1 MDERYVD
8 QETGE
13 VLRQETIL
21 LRSDQ
26 TFKVFRKGGGRRIKF
41 VKFRTSHRVKRLI
54 ANMPNDE
61 LVFFFRI
68 ALYATEGYN
77 YLMGDNE
84 RGRRDVPL
92 ATNDFAKIT
101 KTSVS
106 TTRRHLKNLADKTVI
121 KQTETK
127 IGHKVWAINPLYAIN
142 GKEPA
147 PELLQLFSQEIEA
160 SGERVDGND

>member
-8 QETGE
+8 QDTGE
-13 VLRQETIL
+13 ILRQETIL

-26 TFKVFRKGGGRRIKF
+26 TYRVFRKGGGRRIKF

-54 ANMPNDE
+54 YNMPNDE

-68 ALYATEGYN
+68 ALYATEGFN

-84 RGRRDVPL
+84 RGRRGSPL
-92 ATNDFAKIT
+92 SINDLAKIT
-101 KTSVS
+101 KSSLS
-106 TTRRHLKNLADKTVI
+106 TARRHVKNLTDKKVI
-121 KQTETK
+121 RQTELQD
-127 IGHKVWAINPLYAIN
+127 GQKVWAINPMYAIN

-147 PELLQLFSQEIEA
+147 PELLQLFSQEIED
-160 SGERVDGND
+160 SGEGGDGE

>member
-8 QETGE
+8 PATGE
-13 VLRQETIL
+13 VLRQETIF

-26 TFKVFRKGGGRRIKF
+26 SFKVFRKGGGRRIKF

-54 ANMPNDE
+54 ASMPNDE

-77 YLMGDNE
+77 FLMGDNE
-84 RGRRDVPL
+84 RGRRGVPL
-92 ATNDFAKIT
+92 AATDLAKIA
-101 KTSVS
+101 KCSVS
-106 TTRRHLKNLADKTVI
+106 TARRHLKNLADKTMI
-121 KQTETK
+121 KLTETRD
-127 IGHKVWAINPLYAIN
+127 GQKVWAINPLYAIN

-147 PELLQLFSQEIEA
+147 PELMQLFSQEIKE
-160 SGERVDGND
+160 SGERVDGE

>member
-13 VLRQETIL
+13 VLRQETIV

-54 ANMPNDE
+54 ASMPNDE

-84 RGRRDVPL
+84 RGRRGVPL
-92 ATNDFAKIT
+92 GVPELAKIT
-101 KTSVS
+101 KTSQT
-106 TTRRHLKNLADKTVI
+106 TTRRHLKNLDAKKFI
-121 KQTETK
+121 KQTETN
-127 IGHKVWAINPLYAIN
+127 GQKVWAINPLYAIN
-142 GKEPA
+142 GREPA
-147 PELLQLFSQEIEA
+147 AELLQLFSQEIEE
-160 SGERVDGND
+160 SGERVNEE